1 MKRGCAILFV
11 ITAVL
16 VAIIGKFTGSG
27 DRAPV
32 RESVPEASS
41 PSVAPTPPAEEG
53 MPFDVATDPR
63 ASYRLLK
70 WSKMRNGNLEA
81 VTVREGPS
89 GTSVARREINC
100 ENRTFRYLGEGDTLS
115 EAMRDSPDIGE
126 MSGLVEGS
134 IAAVTVD
141 VVCSQ
146 ARK

>member
-16 VAIIGKFTGSG
+16 VAIIGKCTGSR
-27 DRAPV
+27 DHAPV
-32 RESVPEASS
+32 REVVPQASS
-41 PSVAPTPPAEEG
+41 ASVAPAQQEEEG
-53 MPFDVATDPR
+53 TPFDVPSDPR

-70 WSKMRNGNLEA
+70 WSKMQNGNLEA

-89 GTSVARREINC
+89 GTSFARREIDC
-100 ENRTFRYLGEGDTLS
+100 ENQTFRYLGEGDTLS
-115 EAMRDSPDIGE
+115 EAMRDSPNIGE